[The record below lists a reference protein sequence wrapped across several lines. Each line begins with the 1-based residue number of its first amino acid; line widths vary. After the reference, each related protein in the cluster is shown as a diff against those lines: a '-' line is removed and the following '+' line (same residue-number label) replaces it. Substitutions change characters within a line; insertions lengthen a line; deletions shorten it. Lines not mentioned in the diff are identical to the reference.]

1 MTKYE
6 IGVSSG
12 GAFKVIHDD
21 SVISLPLEVESALRN
36 NDLLE
41 VNTITNKKVYIAPKH
56 ITYISNQEGIK
67 YEL

>member
-6 IGVSSG
+6 IGLSSG
-12 GAFKVIHDD
+12 GAFKIIHDNRL
-21 SVISLPLEVESALRN
+21 ISLPIKVESALRN

-56 ITYISNQEGIK
+56 ITYISNQEGGQ
-67 YEL
+67 YES

>member
-6 IGVSSG
+6 IGLSSG
-12 GAFKVIHDD
+12 GVFKVIHNDC
-21 SVISLPLEVESALRN
+21 VISLPIEVESALRN

-56 ITYISNQEGIK
+56 ITYISNQEEGQ
-67 YEL
+67 YES